1 MKKQKGPERI
11 NIEENNLGINFKK
24 SEQIKNYFNKSSYPW
39 KDDIVTGPLVDNV
52 FIIYVNSKRLKDVI
66 ELESLKII
74 NNIEKKLGFSV
85 NSLLVQLQNNQQK

>member
-1 MKKQKGPERI
+1 LKKQKGPERI
-11 NIEENNLGINFKK
+11 NIEENSLGINFKK
-24 SEQIKNYFNKSSYPW
+24 SEKIKNYFIKSSYPW
-39 KDDIVTGPLVDNV
+39 KNDIVTGPLVDNV

-85 NSLLVQLQNNQQK
+85 NSILVQLQNNQQK